1 MIAFYYSEG
10 RMEEIEKQLL
20 TISKRL
26 EDIEPCILD
35 RESELYQEI
44 VNLQKRFFSNI
55 EGLS

>member
-1 MIAFYYSEG
+1 
-10 RMEEIEKQLL
+10 MEEIEKQLL

-55 EGLS
+55 EGLVWLIFIDFHRK